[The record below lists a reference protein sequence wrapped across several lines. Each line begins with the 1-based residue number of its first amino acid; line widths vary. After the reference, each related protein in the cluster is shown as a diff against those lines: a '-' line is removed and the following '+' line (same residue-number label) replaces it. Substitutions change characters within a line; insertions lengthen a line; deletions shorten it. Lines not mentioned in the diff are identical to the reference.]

1 MQGALSVCSPLT
13 SSQQVSLGVRV
24 GELEMRKSR
33 LRRRSTSFRRIA
45 LYFKML
51 PRLLSSHTK
60 IPEVLARI
68 NPRRHLSSRGWF
80 IRRRHLFI
88 RTCKYHLVCSPISLR
103 DGLQIGLP
111 HFPLLERRDSSTQG
125 VRRFLLTHPANF
137 LACKRR
143 GKSHISGSGLLFRYS
158 LPVFCSAVGCE
169 YGRSPACSI
178 QPTNRS
184 IHLSMS

>member
-13 SSQQVSLGVRV
+13 SSQQVNLGVRV
-24 GELEMRKSR
+24 GKLEMRKSR

-51 PRLLSSHTK
+51 PRLLSSHLR

-103 DGLQIGLP
+103 NRLHTGLP
-111 HFPLLERRDSSTQG
+111 HFPLLQRRDSSIHG
-125 VRRFLLTHPANF
+125 SRRTHHTHACNF
-137 LACKRR
+137 L
-143 GKSHISGSGLLFRYS
+143 
-158 LPVFCSAVGCE
+158 
-169 YGRSPACSI
+169 
-178 QPTNRS
+178 
-184 IHLSMS
+184 